1 MPPQTQKRRRTGRRR
16 EEEQDEDNSR
26 SRRHLKAAPES
37 DDGADS
43 SENEDVDMDR
53 LAGADN
59 TSDDQLVK
67 KLVRYALAC
76 EYARIPIKRDGIRD
90 KVLGTHARS
99 FRRVFDAAQE
109 QLQKVFGMEMAELPI
124 REKRTLKDK
133 QNEPANWCATLN
145 VEAVKRGA
153 SQASASS
160 RQYILISCL
169 PREYRIQ
176 PVIGPSRIPS
186 AAEEAAYVGFY
197 TVVIS
202 LITLSSGELSD
213 MKLRRYLTR
222 LNASQN
228 LPMDKTDHILQ
239 KLIRQGYLDKVV
251 ERVEGDEDS
260 ITWCVGPRGKVEV
273 SPQSIARVVSEIW
286 GDPPDDLDKKLE
298 KSLGVRGIGQAQP
311 ANRAGAEEEA
321 DE

>member
-1 MPPQTQKRRRTGRRR
+1 MPPQRRRRTGHHEGEDDNTRHRRQSKR
-16 EEEQDEDNSR
+16 
-26 SRRHLKAAPES
+26 APES
-37 DDGADS
+37 DDGSGA
-43 SENEDVDMDR
+43 SENEDEQDIDMDR
-53 LAGADN
+53 PAGADN

-90 KVLGTHARS
+90 KVLGTQARS

-109 QLQKVFGMEMAELPI
+109 QLQKVFGMEMAELPV

-133 QNEPANWCATLN
+133 QK
-145 VEAVKRGA
+145 AVKRGT

-169 PREYRIQ
+169 PKEYRTQ

-186 AAEEAAYVGFY
+186 TADEAAYVAFY
-197 TVVIS
+197 TIVIS

-228 LPMDKTDHILQ
+228 LPMDKTDNVLQ
-239 KLIRQGYLDKVV
+239 KLIRQGYLDKIV
-251 ERVEGDEDS
+251 ERVEGDEDA
-260 ITWCVGPRGKVEV
+260 ITWCVGPRGRVEV
-273 SPQSIARVVSEIW
+273 SPQSIAQVVSEVW
-286 GDPPDDLDKKLE
+286 GDPPDDFDKKLE
-298 KSLGVRGIGQAQP
+298 KSLGIRRTGQASNT
-311 ANRAGAEEEA
+311 NRDMEGQED

>member
-1 MPPQTQKRRRTGRRR
+1 MPPQTQKRRRTGHHG
-16 EEEQDEDNSR
+16 EERDEDNTR
-26 SRRHLKAAPES
+26 HRRQTKRAPES
-37 DDGADS
+37 DDEPDPS
-43 SENEDVDMDR
+43 DNDEEQDVDMGES
-53 LAGADN
+53 AGVDG

-90 KVLGTHARS
+90 KVLGTQARS

-109 QLQKVFGMEMAELPI
+109 QLQKVFGMEMAELPV

-133 QNEPANWCATLN
+133 QK
-145 VEAVKRGA
+145 AVKRGA

-160 RQYILISCL
+160 RQYILISFL
-169 PREYRIQ
+169 PQEYRTR

-186 AAEEAAYVGFY
+186 TAEEAAYVAFY
-197 TVVIS
+197 TIIIS
-202 LITLSSGELSD
+202 IITLSNGELSD

-228 LPMDKTDHILQ
+228 LPMDKTDHVLQ
-239 KLIRQGYLDKVV
+239 KLIRQGYLDKIV
-251 ERVEGDEDS
+251 ERVEGDEDA

-273 SPQSIARVVSEIW
+273 SPHSIAQVVSEVW
-286 GDPPDDLDKKLE
+286 GDLPDDFDEKLE
-298 KSLGVRGIGQAQP
+298 KSLGVQRTAQARV
-311 ANRAGAEEEA
+311 ANQADNQAEAEEE
-321 DE
+321 EE

>member
-1 MPPQTQKRRRTGRRR
+1 MPPQTQKRRRTGHR
-16 EEEQDEDNSR
+16 EEGRDDEDNTR
-26 SRRHLKAAPES
+26 HRRQTKRAPES
-37 DDGADS
+37 DDEPDPS
-43 SENEDVDMDR
+43 DNDDEQDIDMAGP
-53 LAGADN
+53 AGADG

-90 KVLGTHARS
+90 KVLGTQARA

-109 QLQKVFGMEMAELPI
+109 QLQKVFGIEMAELPV

-133 QNEPANWCATLN
+133 QT
-145 VEAVKRGA
+145 VKRGA

-160 RQYILISCL
+160 RQYILISSL
-169 PREYRIQ
+169 PQEYRTR

-186 AAEEAAYVGFY
+186 TAEEAAYVAFY
-197 TVVIS
+197 TIIIS
-202 LITLSSGELSD
+202 IITLSSGELSD

-228 LPMDKTDHILQ
+228 LPMDKTDHVLQ

-251 ERVEGDEDS
+251 ERVEGDEDA

-273 SPQSIARVVSEIW
+273 SPHSIAQVVSEVW
-286 GDPPDDLDKKLE
+286 GDLPDDFDTKLE
-298 KSLGVRGIGQAQP
+298 KSLGVQRTVQAP
-311 ANRAGAEEEA
+311 AANQARAEQE

>member
-1 MPPQTQKRRRTGRRR
+1 MPPQGHRRRRTAHD
-16 EEEQDEDNSR
+16 EEEEDDNSHN
-26 SRRHLKAAPES
+26 RRPTKRVQES
-37 DDGADS
+37 DNGSDD
-43 SENEDVDMDR
+43 SENDGDQDIDMDR
-53 LAGADN
+53 AAGDN
-59 TSDDQLVK
+59 SSDDQLVK

-90 KVLGTHARS
+90 KVLGAHARS

-109 QLQKVFGMEMAELPI
+109 QLQKVFGMEMAELPV

-133 QNEPANWCATLN
+133 QK
-145 VEAVKRGA
+145 AVKRGA

-169 PREYRIQ
+169 PKEYRTQ
-176 PVIGPSRIPS
+176 PVIGPSRLPS
-186 AAEEAAYVGFY
+186 AAEEAAYVAFY
-197 TVVIS
+197 TLVIA

-228 LPMDKTDHILQ
+228 LPMDKTDNVLQ
-239 KLIRQGYLDKVV
+239 RLIRQGYLDKVV
-251 ERVEGDEDS
+251 ERVEGEEDA

-273 SPQSIARVVSEIW
+273 SPQSIAQIVSEVW
-286 GDPPDDLDKKLE
+286 RDPPDDFEKKLE
-298 KSLGVRGIGQAQP
+298 KSLGVRTGQSQT
-311 ANRAGAEEEA
+311 ANRDREGEEN

>member
-1 MPPQTQKRRRTGRRR
+1 MPPSTQKRRRTGHRR
-16 EEEQDEDNSR
+16 EEEHDEDNSR
-26 SRRHLKAAPES
+26 SRRHTKAAPES

-43 SENEDVDMDR
+43 SENEDIDMDR
-53 LAGADN
+53 VAGADS

-76 EYARIPIKRDGIRD
+76 EYARITIKRDGIRD

-109 QLQKVFGMEMAELPI
+109 QLQKVFGMEMMELPI

-133 QNEPANWCATLN
+133 QK
-145 VEAVKRGA
+145 AVKRGA

-160 RQYILISCL
+160 RQYILVSSL

-197 TVVIS
+197 TVIIS

-228 LPMDKTDHILQ
+228 LPMDKTDHVLQ

-273 SPQSIARVVSEIW
+273 SPQSIARVVSEVW

-298 KSLGVRGIGQAQP
+298 KSLGVRGMGQSQP
-311 ANRAGAEEEA
+311 ANRAVAEQEEEA

>member
-1 MPPQTQKRRRTGRRR
+1 MPQTQKRRRTGHH
-16 EEEQDEDNSR
+16 EEGRDDEDNAR
-26 SRRHLKAAPES
+26 HRRHTKRAPES
-37 DDGADS
+37 DDEPDPS
-43 SENEDVDMDR
+43 DNDDDQDIDMGGP
-53 LAGADN
+53 AGADG

-90 KVLGTHARS
+90 KVLGTQARS

-109 QLQKVFGMEMAELPI
+109 QLQKVFGMEMVELPV

-133 QNEPANWCATLN
+133 QT
-145 VEAVKRGA
+145 VKRGA

-160 RQYILISCL
+160 RQYILISTL
-169 PREYRIQ
+169 PQEYRTR

-186 AAEEAAYVGFY
+186 TAEEAAYVAFY
-197 TVVIS
+197 TIIVSI
-202 LITLSSGELSD
+202 ITLSSGELSD

-228 LPMDKTDHILQ
+228 LPMDKTDHVLQ
-239 KLIRQGYLDKVV
+239 KLIRQGYLDKIV
-251 ERVEGDEDS
+251 ERVEGDEDA
-260 ITWCVGPRGKVEV
+260 ITWCVGPRGRVEV
-273 SPQSIARVVSEIW
+273 SPHSIAQVVTEVW
-286 GDPPDDLDKKLE
+286 GDLPDDFDKKLE
-298 KSLGVRGIGQAQP
+298 KSLGVQRTAQSRPPNQARVEQ
-311 ANRAGAEEEA
+311 E

>member
-1 MPPQTQKRRRTGRRR
+1 MPPQGQRRRRTGHD
-16 EEEQDEDNSR
+16 EEEDEIPR
-26 SRRHLKAAPES
+26 HRRQARRAPES
-37 DDGADS
+37 DDDPDG
-43 SENEDVDMDR
+43 SENDDDQDVNMDR
-53 LAGADN
+53 GAGDS

-76 EYARIPIKRDGIRD
+76 EYARMPIKRDGIRE
-90 KVLGTHARS
+90 KVLGAQARS

-109 QLQKVFGMEMAELPI
+109 QLQKVFGMEMVELPV

-133 QNEPANWCATLN
+133 QT
-145 VEAVKRGA
+145 VKRGT

-169 PREYRIQ
+169 PKEYRMQ

-186 AAEEAAYVGFY
+186 AAEEAAYVAFY
-197 TVVIS
+197 TIVIS

-228 LPMDKTDHILQ
+228 LPMDKTDNVLQ
-239 KLIRQGYLDKVV
+239 KLIRQGYLDKIV

-273 SPQSIARVVSEIW
+273 SPQSIAQVVGEVW
-286 GDPPDDLDKKLE
+286 RDPPDDFDKKLE
-298 KSLGVRGIGQAQP
+298 KSLGVRRAGHSQT
-311 ANRAGAEEEA
+311 ANREEA
-321 DE
+321 EPEDE

>member
-1 MPPQTQKRRRTGRRR
+1 MPPQTQKRRRTGHHGEERDDDDNTRHRRQTKR
-16 EEEQDEDNSR
+16 
-26 SRRHLKAAPES
+26 APES
-37 DDGADS
+37 DDEPDPS
-43 SENEDVDMDR
+43 DNDDEQDIDMAGP
-53 LAGADN
+53 AGADG

-76 EYARIPIKRDGIRD
+76 EYARIPIRRDGIRD
-90 KVLGTHARS
+90 KVLGTQARA

-109 QLQKVFGMEMAELPI
+109 QLQKVFGMEMAELPV

-133 QNEPANWCATLN
+133 QT
-145 VEAVKRGA
+145 VKRGA

-160 RQYILISCL
+160 RQYILISSL
-169 PREYRIQ
+169 PQEYRTR

-186 AAEEAAYVGFY
+186 TAEEAAYVAFY
-197 TVVIS
+197 TIIIS
-202 LITLSSGELSD
+202 IITLSSGELSD

-228 LPMDKTDHILQ
+228 LPMDKTDHTLQ

-251 ERVEGDEDS
+251 ERVEGDEDA

-273 SPQSIARVVSEIW
+273 SPHSIAQVVSEVW
-286 GDPPDDLDKKLE
+286 GDLPDDFDTKLE
-298 KSLGVRGIGQAQP
+298 KSLGVQRTAQAP
-311 ANRAGAEEEA
+311 AANQAGAEQE

>member
-1 MPPQTQKRRRTGRRR
+1 MAPHRRRRTGHN
-16 EEEQDEDNSR
+16 EEEDDNPR
-26 SRRHLKAAPES
+26 HRRQQRRAPES
-37 DDGADS
+37 DDGSDDS
-43 SENEDVDMDR
+43 GNDDEQEDIDMDR
-53 LAGADN
+53 PAGADS

-76 EYARIPIKRDGIRD
+76 EYARIPIRRDGIRD
-90 KVLGTHARS
+90 KVLGTQARS

-109 QLQKVFGMEMAELPI
+109 QLQMVFGMEMVELPV

-133 QNEPANWCATLN
+133 QK
-145 VEAVKRGA
+145 AVKRGT

-169 PREYRIQ
+169 PKEYRTHPI
-176 PVIGPSRIPS
+176 IGPSRMPS
-186 AAEEAAYVGFY
+186 AAEEAAYVAFY
-197 TVVIS
+197 TIVIS

-228 LPMDKTDHILQ
+228 LTMDKTDNVLQ
-239 KLIRQGYLDKVV
+239 KLIRQGYLDKIV
-251 ERVEGDEDS
+251 ERVEGDEDAV
-260 ITWCVGPRGKVEV
+260 TWCVGPRGKVEV
-273 SPQSIARVVSEIW
+273 SPHSIAQVVSEVW
-286 GDPPDDLDKKLE
+286 GDPPDDFDKKLE
-298 KSLGVRGIGQAQP
+298 KSLGIRRTAQTQSQA
-311 ANRAGAEEEA
+311 ANRDMGEQE

>member
-1 MPPQTQKRRRTGRRR
+1 MPLQGQRRRRAGHH
-16 EEEQDEDNSR
+16 EEEDDSAR
-26 SRRHLKAAPES
+26 HRRQSKRAPES
-37 DDGADS
+37 DDGSDA
-43 SENEDVDMDR
+43 SENDDEQDIDMDKP
-53 LAGADN
+53 AGADN

-109 QLQKVFGMEMAELPI
+109 QLQKVFGMEMAELPV

-133 QNEPANWCATLN
+133 QT
-145 VEAVKRGA
+145 VKRGA

-169 PREYRIQ
+169 PKEYRLQ
-176 PVIGPSRIPS
+176 PVIGPSRMPS
-186 AAEEAAYVGFY
+186 AAEEAAYVAFY
-197 TVVIS
+197 TIVIS

-228 LPMDKTDHILQ
+228 LPMDKTDNVLQ

-251 ERVEGDEDS
+251 ERVEGDEDA
-260 ITWCVGPRGKVEV
+260 ITWCVGPRGRVEV
-273 SPQSIARVVSEIW
+273 SPQSIAQVVSEVW
-286 GDPPDDLDKKLE
+286 RDPPDDFDKKLE
-298 KSLGVRGIGQAQP
+298 KSLGVRRTGQAQT
-311 ANRAGAEEEA
+311 ANKDRAEQE

>member
-1 MPPQTQKRRRTGRRR
+1 MPPQTQKRRRTGHRR
-16 EEEQDEDNSR
+16 EEEEEDNI
-26 SRRHLKAAPES
+26 RRNRRQPKPAPES
-37 DDGADS
+37 DDGSDP
-43 SENEDVDMDR
+43 SENEDEQDVDMDR
-53 LAGADN
+53 APGADN

-90 KVLGTHARS
+90 KVLGAHARS

-109 QLQKVFGMEMAELPI
+109 QLQKVFGMEMMELPT

-133 QNEPANWCATLN
+133 QK
-145 VEAVKRGA
+145 AVKRGA

-160 RQYILISCL
+160 RQYILISTL

-197 TVVIS
+197 TVIIS

-228 LPMDKTDHILQ
+228 LPMDKTDHVLQ

-273 SPQSIARVVSEIW
+273 SPQNIARVVSEIW
-286 GDPPDDLDKKLE
+286 GDPPDDLDTKLE
-298 KSLGVRGIGQAQP
+298 KSLGVRGIGQSQT
-311 ANRAGAEEEA
+311 ANRAGAEPEEG
-321 DE
+321 E